1 MESGDG
7 PSGGKRGAPR
17 VDASSLA
24 LVALVLAVCQTTLV
38 RAGKTL
44 SLLVGFLATVLNAW
58 VAGGLAGVREERAF
72 I

>member
-1 MESGDG
+1 MASGDG

-24 LVALVLAVCQTTLV
+24 LVVLVLAVCQTTLV

-44 SLLVGFLATVLNAW
+44 FSPCWFPSDRLKRLGRGWPACVKS
-58 VAGGLAGVREERAF
+58 VR
-72 I
+72 